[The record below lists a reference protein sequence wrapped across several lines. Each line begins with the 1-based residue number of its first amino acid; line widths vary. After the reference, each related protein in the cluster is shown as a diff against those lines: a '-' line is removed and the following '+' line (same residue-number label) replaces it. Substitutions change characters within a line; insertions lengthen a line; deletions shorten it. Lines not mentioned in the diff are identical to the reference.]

1 MSMAPLQYLPLV
13 ETPKCNRKDCDS
25 ETRKMD
31 LVFSSIIAVLI
42 SDLSLSSM
50 IF

>member
-1 MSMAPLQYLPLV
+1 MAPLQYLHGSLI

-31 LVFSSIIAVLI
+31 LVYSRIIAVLT
-42 SDLSLSSM
+42 SNLS
-50 IF
+50 